1 MRSTRAIRTRK
12 VRGTIYKAN
21 FATDESAQRLDLRGV
36 RFTDR
41 SLWRPLLRGGVVG
54 LHLSERLFHFAEDPN
69 RVGNRIRRT
78 IAFESRDQP
87 SLTLNASAT
96 NACSIQKFSQANAGH
111 V

>member
-36 RFTDR
+36 RFIYR

-54 LHLSERLFHFAEDPN
+54 LHPSERLFHFAEDPN
-69 RVGNRIRRT
+69 RVGIRRT
-78 IAFESRDQP
+78 IAFEPRDQGP
-87 SLTLNASAT
+87 RFVSALL
-96 NACSIQKFSQANAGH
+96 AAAL
-111 V
+111 VA